1 MKRFSFDLPDL
12 VLDLDLDLVL
22 VHRFPVQ
29 GFRLEQL
36 PSLLVLDF
44 LLDLARHR
52 VGQGSHLD
60 SMVVM
65 GKKEKGR
72 KVS

>member
-1 MKRFSFDLPDL
+1 MKRFSFDLP
-12 VLDLDLDLVL
+12 DLVL

-44 LLDLARHR
+44 LLHLARHR
-52 VGQGSHLD
+52 LGQGSHLD
-60 SMVVM
+60 SMDKVVVM